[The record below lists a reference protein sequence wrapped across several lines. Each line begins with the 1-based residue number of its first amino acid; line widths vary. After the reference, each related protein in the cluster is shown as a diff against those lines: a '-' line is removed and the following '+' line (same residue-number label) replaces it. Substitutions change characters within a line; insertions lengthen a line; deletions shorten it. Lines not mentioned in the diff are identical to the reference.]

1 MKMRA
6 GLHFICSVEQLLC
19 SYIAVIISPLIV
31 FISFSIVLGSSAD
44 ASNLTF
50 TSQVQL
56 SPVTQLPAN
65 ITFVPEGDSGTN
77 IEQVR
82 ALLVLDGE
90 LLAIK
95 LQKDVQPRTRSQG
108 PEFRGTFPS
117 PNETITYQFQIIYR
131 DGKAELT
138 NRFEVS
144 PGCRGYQISDEV
156 DRETKILALSQQ
168 QKKRL
173 ETARDLIKIEL
184 KKLNEE

>member
-1 MKMRA
+1 MKMRVV
-6 GLHFICSVEQLLC
+6 LHFICSVEHFFC
-19 SYIAVIISPLIV
+19 SHAAAVIPPLI
-31 FISFSIVLGSSAD
+31 FILSSAFVLD
-44 ASNLTF
+44 TAAFASNLTF
-50 TSQVQL
+50 TAQVQL

-65 ITFVPEGDSGTN
+65 ITFVPEGDSGAA

-117 PNETITYQFQIIYR
+117 PNQTITYQFQIIYK

-144 PGCRGYQISDEV
+144 PGCRGYQITDEV
-156 DRETKILALSQQ
+156 DRETRSSIGRTL
-168 QKKRL
+168 
-173 ETARDLIKIEL
+173 
-184 KKLNEE
+184 